1 MEEVLEVG
9 VQVVQVVPVRGV
21 QVILVGEVH
30 RTEVTVVQEGHHH
43 LDKQSQL
50 LSVLFVSHF
59 AALDALYLIGN
70 LFLVLLGKR
79 QITLK

>member
-1 MEEVLEVG
+1 MEEVLEVR
-9 VQVVQVVPVRGV
+9 VQVVSVRG
-21 QVILVGEVH
+21 VH
-30 RTEVTVVQEGHHH
+30 RTEVTAVQEGHHH
-43 LDKQSQL
+43 LDKLLLL

-70 LFLVLLGKR
+70 LFLVLFDKR